1 MNVKEYAEEKGLI
14 QDEVKKMFGLKSW
27 NSPIPE
33 TALSE
38 NTPHDNSDTPSAR
51 TVPPEEQKQPAPPES
66 KLKTVKKAEPSEKDK
81 INSCKGLGTKSPY
94 WETHGSR
101 IHEKM
106 KK

>member
-27 NSPIPE
+27 NSQIPE

-38 NTPHDNSDTPSAR
+38 DTPHDNSDIP
-51 TVPPEEQKQPAPPES
+51 PAPPES